1 MQYNARVLT
10 QLNAK
15 IEAAQL
21 NAKIVAEVL
30 GDLLRHESTRALKD
44 TKTSC

>member
-1 MQYNARVLT
+1 MSVALQIYRVQYNASVLT
-10 QLNAK
+10 
-15 IEAAQL
+15 QL